1 MVRFKYDKF
10 VFVIALIAGVITL
23 LLGFGVLSVD
33 PVGSALMA
41 SGVGAI
47 IYGSARNWEN
57 LSNIWRFLLLL
68 VALVLLI
75 WIALRINKD
84 KKKGWMFWKK

>member
-1 MVRFKYDKF
+1 M
-10 VFVIALIAGVITL
+10 FVIALIAGVITL

-57 LSNIWRFLLLL
+57 LSNIGRFLLLL
-68 VALVLLI
+68 AAFILLI
-75 WIALRINKD
+75 WITIRANHIHG
-84 KKKGWMFWKK
+84 KKAWMFWKYR